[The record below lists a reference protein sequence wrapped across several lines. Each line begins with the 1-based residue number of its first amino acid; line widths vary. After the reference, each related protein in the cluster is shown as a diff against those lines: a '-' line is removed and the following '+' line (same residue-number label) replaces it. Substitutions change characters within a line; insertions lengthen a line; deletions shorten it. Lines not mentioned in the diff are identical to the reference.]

1 MKEISKKIV
10 GCFEIK
16 NYQMEDFINI
26 LLNNNYFIEIEKCTE
41 NSVMITTYKICNEES
56 EE

>member
-1 MKEISKKIV
+1 MKGIIKKIV

-41 NSVMITTYKICNEES
+41 DSVMITAYKIVDEES

>member
-1 MKEISKKIV
+1 MKETIKKIV

-26 LLNNNYFIEIEKCTE
+26 LLNNNYLIEIEKCTE
-41 NSVMITTYKICNEES
+41 NSVMITAYKIVDKES